1 MTSQIQRTYKESIE
15 HSAQALN
22 NRHSSQQSMRTFSTV
37 GHILGFTESLNKHRK
52 IRIAYSI
59 RPQWNKARYHQH
71 CKLQMVRRALK
82 HTENKHTLLGD
93 YQVTEEIEI
102 KNEMKFLESR
112 KIQNTKNLSD
122 TLETIFKKSL
132 GVGIHTF
139 NPSTQRQR

>member
-22 NRHSSQQSMRTFSTV
+22 NRHSSQQSTKTFSTV
-37 GHILGFTESLNKHRK
+37 GHILGFTESPNKHRK
-52 IRIAYSI
+52 IRIAYSS

-93 YQVTEEIEI
+93 YQVTEEIKKEI
-102 KNEMKFLESR
+102 KFLESR
-112 KIQNTKNLSD
+112 KIQNCISM
-122 TLETIFKKSL
+122 LECPLERGSWEYVT
-132 GVGIHTF
+132 
-139 NPSTQRQR
+139 